1 MLRTYDQTLLRLMR
15 NALSE
20 ALTIHYGRRSLALEG
35 SLQLLL
41 RHSNT
46 TLITFASRM
55 LASHDPEARFLAG
68 RFLLFYDHSCYMEP
82 CLQLLADPD
91 PEVRAAF
98 ALVVG
103 SYWDPRTLLR
113 LLTILQHDP
122 EPSCRV
128 AAAQALGLLANASS
142 LPALTLSDLQD
153 HPTTPFQAHYES
165 YYFEIPANPLQLL
178 AL

>member
-46 TLITFASRM
+46 TLIAFASRM
-55 LASHDPEARFLAG
+55 LASHEPEARFQAG
-68 RFLLFYDHSCYMEP
+68 RFLLFYDHRCYLEP

-103 SYWDPRTLLR
+103 SYRDPRALPA
-113 LLTILQHDP
+113 LLTIWQHDP
-122 EPSCRV
+122 EPSCRA
-128 AAAQALGLLANASS
+128 AAAQALGLLANEPS
-142 LPALTLSDLQD
+142 LPLLDLRDLQAWGAI
-153 HPTTPFQAHYES
+153 PLEPRYQTRS
-165 YYFEIPANPLQLL
+165 FEMPANPLQLL